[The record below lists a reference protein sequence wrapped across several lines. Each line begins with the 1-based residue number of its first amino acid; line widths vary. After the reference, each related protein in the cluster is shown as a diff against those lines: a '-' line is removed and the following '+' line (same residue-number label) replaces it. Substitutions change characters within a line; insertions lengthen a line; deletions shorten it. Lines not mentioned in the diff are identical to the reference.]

1 MPVTL
6 QTLAMRTRQRP
17 FLERARRR
25 YGPLFTVRVH
35 GLGPTVG
42 VADPQLIKQ
51 TFKADPTVLH
61 AGTASPL
68 RELLGD
74 NSLLGIDEAQHM
86 EQRKLLL
93 PPFKGQRMK
102 QYEPI
107 IAEIAAEDIERW
119 PQQTEF
125 AVARAMQRITLR
137 AILRAVFG
145 AGVRACTRS
154 SSCSRAGAT
163 SARGWRSRP
172 SCAWISD
179 RGRRGRASRS
189 CGRGST
195 PSSTSSSS
203 SPRPTHGSN
212 RASMC
217 SR

>member
-17 FLERARRR
+17 FFERARRR

-93 PPFKGQRMK
+93 PPPEAPAFRGIVWAPARGGRLVM
-102 QYEPI
+102 
-107 IAEIAAEDIERW
+107 RRR
-119 PQQTEF
+119 
-125 AVARAMQRITLR
+125 AVAPARVGARASLGSKLTTGGQPHEVRCE
-137 AILRAVFG
+137 VFG
-145 AGVRACTRS
+145 AWAASHSRQASSVLAQAFALAQSACP
-154 SSCSRAGAT
+154 A
-163 SARGWRSRP
+163 P
-172 SCAWISD
+172 
-179 RGRRGRASRS
+179 GRDL
-189 CGRGST
+189 
-195 PSSTSSSS
+195 P
-203 SPRPTHGSN
+203 
-212 RASMC
+212 
-217 SR
+217 